1 MNNCFS
7 LWLSQLPISV
17 SEDFRHTTKAESRKR
32 FVSELLNLPDYA
44 KGKEGFSSIYQRF
57 SHLKWH
63 NPAHG
68 INVFIPNLG

>member
-1 MNNCFS
+1 MNNRFLLYSSRLS
-7 LWLSQLPISV
+7 LIV
-17 SEDFRHTTKAESRKR
+17 SGDFGHTVKDESRKR
-32 FVSELLNLPDYA
+32 LVSELLNLPDYA

-68 INVFIPNLG
+68 IIGFIPNLG